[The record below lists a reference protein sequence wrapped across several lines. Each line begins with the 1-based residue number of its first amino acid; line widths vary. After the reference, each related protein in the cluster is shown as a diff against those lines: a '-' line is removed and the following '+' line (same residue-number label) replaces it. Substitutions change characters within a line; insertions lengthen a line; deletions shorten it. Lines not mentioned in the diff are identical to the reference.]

1 MEKFQQSNYK
11 KAFRDIKNG
20 FSEIKVLENFF
31 YLKHISFDDQVD
43 IESIY
48 NEYYEKAKLKGVPTH
63 KDVLKQLI
71 EEKQW
76 TQSQENKIA
85 QYEQM
90 IENFIK
96 QKKNTYLKSEIERL
110 NKEIE
115 DNSKILNDLKNTR
128 ASLFSRTAESYAED
142 KLNDYYIIKCLFKDK
157 NLTIPVYKK
166 EEYDDIDSESLFA
179 IMKQYNEV
187 YSEINDA
194 TIQKIVLLDFFNLY
208 MPFCENPIDFYNKP
222 VCDLSYNQLKLLI
235 YARYF
240 KNIFQQNENMPPE
253 IRSDPDKIIDYIN
266 ANENVKKLR
275 EKNANAENRAESIVG
290 ATKEDLEYLNITK
303 PGQKTLSLADEAKKK
318 GGSLSMDDMLKI
330 FGN

>member
-85 QYEQM
+85 QYQQM
-90 IENFIK
+90 IENFVK

-157 NLTIPVYKK
+157 DLRIPVYKK

-179 IMKQYNEV
+179 IMKQYNEI
-187 YSEINDA
+187 YSEINDT

-240 KNIFQQNENMPPE
+240 KNVFQQNENMPPE